1 LPLRSADGIIR
12 QILNHRKP
20 FTMRQPPP
28 ARARRPL
35 SRAAPRRRSCRLAIW
50 SLAVTLLILAW
61 MLVPYIPRW

>member
-1 LPLRSADGIIR
+1 
-12 QILNHRKP
+12 
-20 FTMRQPPP
+20 MRQPPP

-35 SRAAPRRRSCRLAIW
+35 SRAAPRRRSYRLAIW